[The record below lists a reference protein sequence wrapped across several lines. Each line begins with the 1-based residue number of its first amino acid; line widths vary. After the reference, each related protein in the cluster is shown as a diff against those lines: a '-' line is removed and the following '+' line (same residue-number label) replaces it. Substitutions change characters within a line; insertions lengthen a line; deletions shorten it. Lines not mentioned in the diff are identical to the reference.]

1 MSYEK
6 QEWVAQTTVISAAR
20 MNHIENG
27 IETVDAAISNE
38 ADVRST
44 AVEDILDRLDTANAV
59 IDSLEAENTRL
70 YTVLNNVMDV
80 LPQGEIGPA
89 AVVNFT
95 DATNVAPRELSVAF
109 SASQSGTGDPSP
121 ENIRPIVGMTECTIN
136 QYDQTSTL
144 FDIPDYDEGVIKVIN
159 GNHLIINGVDS
170 MAPVTQIG
178 LNTPITIPSGQTAH
192 IKFLTNQSIIGPA
205 KVILYAERFTE
216 IANGNLG
223 DEISFTA
230 EETITILSIAF
241 SLYREGNPP
250 PPATYDIDGYL
261 YLLYGENELA
271 SATYPISWETS
282 AGTVY
287 GGTLD
292 TLKGTLTVDSMMV
305 TLSTIMKDGEYRG
318 LTDLGDCLRLGITYI
333 AADGSTSSTNTGV
346 DLFDEDNV
354 DAISDWLKQTPK
366 QYNRNEAGFYLYGT
380 HGLYVKFPKSSFA
393 DAEEIEAYLSEHP
406 LHIVIGSL
414 TNPTVY
420 HINLADIKLARG
432 ANSIMT
438 DAGEITLRYFKV
450 LE

>member
-27 IETVDAAISNE
+27 IETVDTAISNE

-44 AVEDILDRLDTANAV
+44 AVDDVLDRLDAANAA
-59 IDSLEAENTRL
+59 IDSLKAENTRL

-89 AVVNFT
+89 AVVNCT
-95 DATNVAPRELSVAF
+95 DATNANPRELSVAF

-121 ENIRPIVGMTECTIN
+121 ENIRPIIGMTECTIN
-136 QYDQTSTL
+136 QYNQTSTP
-144 FDIPDYDEGVIKVIN
+144 FDIPDHDEGVIKVIN

-230 EETITILSIAF
+230 GETITISSIAF

-250 PPATYDIDGYL
+250 PSATYDIDGYL
-261 YLLYGENELA
+261 YLLYGENELV
-271 SATYPISWETS
+271 SATYPISWENK
-282 AGTVY
+282 AGTAY
-287 GGTLD
+287 GGVLD
-292 TLKGTLTVDSMMV
+292 VINGTLTVTHKKLAINADTVDVGTFREGPNGNRCGFEVTKSFAITGNMGSGFLCNIAKPDSSANAGTPSYWTPYTCALYYGGSEQRRQFYFRYVFPKTV
-305 TLSTIMKDGEYRG
+305 TTDTDAFNY
-318 LTDLGDCLRLGITYI
+318 LTTNGCEITY
-333 AADGSTSSTNTGV
+333 
-346 DLFDEDNV
+346 
-354 DAISDWLKQTPK
+354 
-366 QYNRNEAGFYLYGT
+366 
-380 HGLYVKFPKSSFA
+380 
-393 DAEEIEAYLSEHP
+393 P
-406 LHIVIGSL
+406 LTEPV
-414 TNPTVY
+414 VY
-420 HINLADIKLARG
+420 HINPVSIKLAQG

-438 DAGEITLRYFKV
+438 DVGEITLRYFKV